1 MLVIINIGTLDC
13 QALYHHPTQTQASD
27 RGTWRK
33 TQIDWQTATFSF
45 QFLSETLTNQKGNL
59 DIKSGLIQ
67 FRAFSMQPFKGL
79 QCILACIHTSTCLPE
94 QTSSLRSKCFR
105 MSSLRKLGREQ
116 KKASILMSCQYTN
129 EPNREISRGV
139 FLNRGVCGQAFPLLP
154 SPPPFHFFCSRSN
167 FRAITRLEMLA
178 TQANKPQEF
187 LTILDTMYAPGG
199 PVTIGGA
206 FEHHFWLGRLGPG
219 PSCSKGG

>member
-94 QTSSLRSKCFR
+94 QTSSLRSKRFR

-116 KKASILMSCQYTN
+116 KKGFYLDELSIYKWTEPWNIKGSFPESWGLRASVSSS
-129 EPNREISRGV
+129 P
-139 FLNRGVCGQAFPLLP
+139 LP
-154 SPPPFHFFCSRSN
+154 SPLPF
-167 FRAITRLEMLA
+167 
-178 TQANKPQEF
+178 F
-187 LTILDTMYAPGG
+187 LLS
-199 PVTIGGA
+199 
-206 FEHHFWLGRLGPG
+206 L
-219 PSCSKGG
+219 